1 MLLLLLLLLRR
12 GGGGSRRRNRRAG
25 RRQLRSRLASRPRL
39 SASATGRRIW
49 APRRSFIRSRQ
60 TRRMAAS
67 LGNTAATT
75 TAAAATTTTAAAA
88 AESESAAGGA
98 GRLLGPS
105 ASLRIRHSR
114 SDDLGGGKI
123 ADAGVAGKAVDRRRG
138 AMRPR
143 RYQRLRRQE
152 SEGTVVTGG
161 RRGGLVETIV
171 SVGLDAGGERPA
183 RRPESPVFPFRRF
196 VLLLCVGIAQVT

>member
-1 MLLLLLLLLRR
+1 
-12 GGGGSRRRNRRAG
+12 
-25 RRQLRSRLASRPRL
+25 
-39 SASATGRRIW
+39 
-49 APRRSFIRSRQ
+49 
-60 TRRMAAS
+60 MAAS
-67 LGNTAATT
+67 LGNAA
-75 TAAAATTTTAAAA
+75 AAAATTAA
-88 AESESAAGGA
+88 AESETAAGGP

-161 RRGGLVETIV
+161 RRGGLVETVV